1 MVFPLN
7 SESITQAWLDGM
19 ALLQQQPGN
28 TAFNVVLDIST
39 PHVLGEQDRA
49 VLAKVDRF
57 LAGHGKNRL
66 QTVANTIFPEALY
79 RRYGADGVFKVYPSK
94 VYPVLKKENPWGTYV
109 HRMVRR
115 ENRAGKVV
123 NPLENV
129 ITALKTEIRSRGPKR
144 ARYELGMT
152 DPFMDISIADP
163 ALPSAKKAI
172 GGPCL
177 SHLSF
182 KLDPASGQVRL
193 VVFYRSHYYV
203 ERALGNLVGL
213 ARLLSFVA
221 NEAGLSPGPLTCIS
235 SYARIDV
242 GPHWR
247 RSEIDQ
253 LVSECKSMLTL
264 KDAA

>member
-7 SESITQAWLDGM
+7 SESITQAWLDGTE
-19 ALLQQQPGN
+19 LLQQQPGN
-28 TAFNVVLDIST
+28 TAFNVVLDISA
-39 PHVLGEQDRA
+39 PLMLGEQDRA

-57 LAGHGKNRL
+57 LAAHGKNHL
-66 QTVANTIFPEALY
+66 QTVANTIFPESLY
-79 RRYGADGVFKVYPSK
+79 RRYGADGVFKVYPGK
-94 VYPVLKKENPWGTYV
+94 VYPILKKDNPWGTYV

-129 ITALKTEIRSRGPKR
+129 ITALKTEIRGRGPKR

-163 ALPSAKKAI
+163 ALPSANKAI

-193 VVFYRSHYYV
+193 VAFYRSHYYI

-221 NEAGLSPGPLTCIS
+221 NEAGVSPGPLTCIS

-253 LVSECKSMLTL
+253 LVCECKSMLTL
-264 KDAA
+264 KGAA